1 MAHIYTI
8 RCPKCGKE
16 YEVMKGILMSE
27 CGINPIPKERLEET
41 PVTCPKCGFS
51 FSLKDEMYKDNI
63 GLTMLVD

>member
-1 MAHIYTI
+1 MAHIYTV

-27 CGINPIPKERLEET
+27 CGLNLIPKERLEET

>member
-1 MAHIYTI
+1 
-8 RCPKCGKE
+8 
-16 YEVMKGILMSE
+16 MKGILMSE
-27 CGINPIPKERLEET
+27 CGLNPIPKERLEET